1 MLGSSA
7 IPHDDHIGQ
16 FLTMSNSR
24 AQNQLEGPR
33 FNNISQAPKYNGFS
47 AAAEDP
53 DYL

>member
-7 IPHDDHIGQ
+7 IPQDDHIGQ

-24 AQNQLEGPR
+24 AQNGLEGPR
-33 FNNISQAPKYNGFS
+33 FNNISQAPKYNGLS
-47 AAAEDP
+47 ATAEDP